1 MALVDHDTERSQL
14 LEEMVTGSVLYG
26 QVFELLRQ
34 LGHEHHH
41 ARTTERDRPAAERT
55 PAAT

>member
-1 MALVDHDTERSQL
+1 
-14 LEEMVTGSVLYG
+14 MVTGSVLYG

-41 ARTTERDRPAAERT
+41 ARTTERDRSAAEPT